1 MGTSTQQ
8 KGLVKYVDKPYDH
21 AMFQSITHFLVGRTY
36 HLDRLSVQ
44 LMNEEKIK
52 VTMLLLLCSDRMT
65 IDLPLSIILFCVC
78 IYVLCRLF
86 IVRKNEHFKQRGS

>member
-8 KGLVKYVDKPYDH
+8 KGLVKYVDKPYGH

-44 LMNEEKIK
+44 LMNEEKNQSYY
-52 VTMLLLLCSDRMT
+52 V
-65 IDLPLSIILFCVC
+65 IITV
-78 IYVLCRLF
+78 
-86 IVRKNEHFKQRGS
+86 

>member
-21 AMFQSITHFLVGRTY
+21 AMFQSITHFLMGRTY

-44 LMNEEKIK
+44 LMTEEKIK

-65 IDLPLSIILFCVC
+65 VDLPLSIILFYVF

-86 IVRKNEHFKQRGS
+86 IVRKIEHFKHA